1 MGFFRQESWSGLP
14 FPPLGDLPNP
24 GTEPSFPVSSALT
37 GGFFST
43 EPLGKQRTLE
53 TREKMQGQNV
63 VWPWRDEG
71 DGGKLGPRVTWVALD
86 YARRG
91 DMALRSSASLI
102 WCPRDP
108 CSLLSQSFMTTSES
122 SRVLYTVKCYAKWRE
137 ENCWR
142 CSSLIKENDMS
153 QWGSL
158 EHRNK
163 ESAVTE
169 AYGGDTD
176 FPLRSQG
183 LLFPSS
189 PAPHAHALYT
199 VQFLRRAGTIFHIP
213 WNNH

>member
-1 MGFFRQESWSGLP
+1 MCVCVCVCVCVHVRSCSVVSNSVRPPWTVAHQASLFMGFFRQESWSGLP

-122 SRVLYTVKCYAKWRE
+122 SRVLYTVKCYAK
-137 ENCWR
+137 
-142 CSSLIKENDMS
+142 
-153 QWGSL
+153 
-158 EHRNK
+158 
-163 ESAVTE
+163 
-169 AYGGDTD
+169 
-176 FPLRSQG
+176 
-183 LLFPSS
+183 
-189 PAPHAHALYT
+189 
-199 VQFLRRAGTIFHIP
+199 
-213 WNNH
+213 